1 MQPNKVQN
9 CFMFYELI
17 RHKRDQWY
25 ASPAC
30 TVRDFIDYIIK
41 KGEMR
46 DAQIESIRTYLYLKI
61 ACGNKP
67 LWRLF
72 AEGQFNNPDYQLNR
86 AEYGSSTYQT
96 IMGHAGA
103 MALMQYAQPAPM
115 SAPVLPKLKELLR
128 IKAEDIDYEAAFKSI
143 FYDEDYTDY
152 VFSLPMGAG
161 KTYLMAAFIYID
173 LYFANKD
180 KSNPVWAH
188 NFMIFAPSGTKSS
201 ILPSLRNIMR
211 FNPSWVIPEPEASKL
226 RRMVTFEILD
236 QQKTAKDSNQ
246 IKNPNALKINNHQ
259 PYDEMMGLVA
269 ITNAEKV
276 ILDRV
281 EKKDAQPELFQ
292 TPEQKKEWEQIRVA
306 NELRDVIGRI
316 PNLAIFVDEVHHV
329 ADKDNKLKQVIEKWT
344 EGKTFNGMIG
354 FSGTPYLKKPYRITI
369 GTEQPLKDS
378 SMATVVYY
386 YPLTSGIKN
395 FLKTPRIEDSELPSR
410 ELLDKGVRDFLDN
423 YMDVTYDIAGDGK
436 PRKAKLAIFC
446 RSIANLERDVYPQVS
461 QIVAEYGMS
470 ASDVLLPY
478 HQGGKEGNETFPA
491 PKDAEKEF
499 QRLDEDSEKRI
510 VLLVRIGQEG
520 WDCKSLAGVIMPYEP
535 DVKSPQN
542 SVLQRTC
549 RCLRQ
554 AVKYEDETALIWLN
568 RANAAYLDQQLRE
581 EQNSSLAEIK
591 AAGEKTLPTF
601 QRFSRMGRQ
610 RVPEIPFYQLELNH
624 VKKINEVKPDT
635 KAVLESPDLL
645 IKARQF
651 NRNTR
656 EEDFLEIKDSTSDL
670 AGREVPM
677 TFTEWFYLILKEGT
691 HFPDEEMLLEYES
704 QLRNIFSSIS
714 IEKEDG
720 RYLSA
725 EYDHEAIRETIRKAF
740 LTERTVKYRR
750 EEIRRDAHIMVIRHD
765 GETEKI
771 NDNRQLA
778 DFQPADEDKYFPN
791 QETVKEI
798 VNADANPP
806 ALPDDEREFVEYL
819 RMKGDTEKADL
830 RERQLSEKLLSD
842 DARHK
847 DATYQYLP
855 YRFDSDLEHDFFR
868 DLLAS
873 VRENHLEMY
882 FNGDEHFT
890 SFIIRP
896 YKIVGDDWEALQQY
910 VPDFLVLSRKEDGC
924 IDHVLIIETK
934 GKLYADSFKDK
945 HDYMCNTFL
954 ELNRN
959 REGLPEFDFLYLE
972 AEKDNKNLPQ
982 LEAKARDTIKTFFKL

>member
-1 MQPNKVQN
+1 
-9 CFMFYELI
+9 MFYELI
-17 RHKRDQWY
+17 RHKRDLWY

-30 TVRDFIDYIIK
+30 TVKDFIDYIVR

-67 LWRLF
+67 LWKLF
-72 AEGQFNNPDYQLNR
+72 VEGEFNDPDYELNP
-86 AEYGSSTYQT
+86 AEYGSTTYQT
-96 IMGHAGA
+96 IIGNAGA
-103 MALMQYAQPAPM
+103 MALMQYAQRDPK
-115 SAPVLPKLKELLR
+115 SAPKLPKLKELLR
-128 IKAEDIDYEAAFKSI
+128 IKAEDIDYEAVFKNI

-180 KSNPVWAH
+180 KKNPIWAH
-188 NFMIFAPSGTKSS
+188 NFMIFAPSGLKAS
-201 ILPSLRNIMR
+201 IVPSLRNIMR
-211 FNPSWVIPEPEASKL
+211 FDPSWVIPEPEASKL
-226 RRMVTFEILD
+226 KKMVSFEILD
-236 QQKTAKDSNQ
+236 QQRTAKDSNQ
-246 IKNPNALKINNHQ
+246 VKNPNAQKIRHQQQNNEQ
-259 PYDEMMGLVA
+259 MGLVA

-292 TPEQKKEWEQIRVA
+292 TAEQKKEWEQIKVA

-329 ADKDNKLKQVIEKWT
+329 VDKNNKLKQVIENWT
-344 EGKTFNGMIG
+344 AGNTFNCMIG

-369 GTEQPLKDS
+369 GTDQPLKDS

-386 YPLTSGIKN
+386 YPLASGIKN

-423 YMDVTYDIAGDGK
+423 YMDVAYDIEGNGK
-436 PRKAKLAIFC
+436 LRKAKLAIFC

-461 QIVAEYGMS
+461 QIVAEYGMA
-470 ASDVLLPY
+470 ASNVLLAY

-491 PKDAEKEF
+491 PKDAEQEF

-535 DVKSPQN
+535 DAKSPQN

-591 AAGEKTLPTF
+591 AAGEKEPPTF
-601 QRFSRMGRQ
+601 QRYSRMGRQ

-624 VKKINEVKPDT
+624 VEKINEVKPDT

-725 EYDHEAIRETIRKAF
+725 EYDHEAIREAIRKAF

-855 YRFDSDLEHDFFR
+855 YRFDSDLEKNFFR

-873 VRENHLEMY
+873 VHENHLEVY
-882 FNGDEHFT
+882 FNGDEQFT
-890 SFIIRP
+890 SFIIKP
-896 YKIVGDDWEALQQY
+896 YKISGNDWEALQQY
-910 VPDFLVLSRKEDGC
+910 VPDFLVLSRKEDGS
-924 IDHVLIIETK
+924 IDRVLIIETK

-945 HDYMCNTFL
+945 HDYMLNTFL

-972 AEKDNKNLPQ
+972 AEKDNKNLPL
-982 LEAKARDTIKTFFKL
+982 LEVETRERIKDFFKLK

>member
-1 MQPNKVQN
+1 
-9 CFMFYELI
+9 MFYELLQ
-17 RHKRDQWY
+17 HKRDQWY

-30 TVRDFIDYIIK
+30 TVKDFIDYIVN

-67 LWRLF
+67 LWKLF
-72 AEGQFNNPDYQLNR
+72 AEGELNDPDYKLNP
-86 AEYGSSTYQT
+86 AEYGSTTYQT
-96 IMGHAGA
+96 IMSNAGA
-103 MALMQYAQPAPM
+103 MALMQYAQPDPQ
-115 SAPVLPKLKELLR
+115 SDPKLPKLKELLR
-128 IKAEDIDYEAAFKSI
+128 IKAEDIDYEAVFKSI

-180 KSNPVWAH
+180 KNNPVWAH
-188 NFMIFAPSGTKSS
+188 NFMIFAPSGLKAS
-201 ILPSLRNIMR
+201 IVPSLRNIMR
-211 FNPSWVIPEPEASKL
+211 FDPSWVIPEPEASKL
-226 RRMVTFEILD
+226 RRMVNFEILD

-259 PYDEMMGLVA
+259 PYDTMMGLVA

-281 EKKDAQPELFQ
+281 DKKDAQPELFQ
-292 TPEQKKEWEQIRVA
+292 TAEQKKEWEQIKVA

-329 ADKDNKLKQVIEKWT
+329 VDKNNKLKQVIEKWT

-369 GTEQPLKDS
+369 GTDQPLKDS

-386 YPLTSGIKN
+386 YPLASGIKR

-423 YMDVTYDIAGDGK
+423 YMDVAYDIEGNGQL
-436 PRKAKLAIFC
+436 RKAKLAIFC
-446 RSIANLERDVYPQVS
+446 RSIPNLERDVYPQVS
-461 QIVAEYGMS
+461 QIVAEYGMA
-470 ASDVLLPY
+470 ASDVLLAY
-478 HQGGKEGNETFPA
+478 HQGGKEGNEIFPA
-491 PKDAEKEF
+491 PKDAEQEF

-510 VLLVRIGQEG
+510 ILLVRIGQEG

-535 DVKSPQN
+535 DAKSSQN

-554 AVKYEDETALIWLN
+554 AVKNEDETALIWLN
-568 RANAAYLDQQLRE
+568 RANAVYLDQQLRE

-624 VKKINEVKPDT
+624 VEKINEVKPDT
-635 KAVLESPDLL
+635 NAVLETPDLL

-670 AGREVPM
+670 AGREVPI

-725 EYDHEAIRETIRKAF
+725 EYDHEAIREAVRKAF
-740 LTERTVKYRR
+740 LTERTVKYRK
-750 EEIRRDAHIMVIRHD
+750 EEIRHDAHIMVIRHD

-778 DFQPADEDKYFPN
+778 DFQPADEDKYFPG
-791 QETVKEI
+791 QMVVKEI

-819 RMKGDTEKADL
+819 RMKGETEKADL

-896 YKIVGDDWEALQQY
+896 YKITGDDWEALQQY
-910 VPDFLVLSRKEDGC
+910 VPDFLVLSRREDGS
-924 IDHVLIIETK
+924 IDRVLIIETK
-934 GKLYADSFKDK
+934 GKIYADSFKDK

-959 REGLPEFDFLYLE
+959 REGLPKFDFLYLE

>member
-1 MQPNKVQN
+1 
-9 CFMFYELI
+9 
-17 RHKRDQWY
+17 
-25 ASPAC
+25 
-30 TVRDFIDYIIK
+30 
-41 KGEMR
+41 MR

-67 LWRLF
+67 LWKLF
-72 AEGQFNNPDYQLNR
+72 AEGAFNDLDYELNP
-86 AEYGSSTYQT
+86 AEYGTNTYQT
-96 IMGHAGA
+96 IKNNAGA
-103 MALMQYAQPAPM
+103 MALMQYAQPDPQ
-115 SAPVLPKLKELLR
+115 SAPKLPKLKELLR

-211 FNPSWVIPEPEASKL
+211 FDPSWVIPEPEASKL
-226 RRMVTFEILD
+226 RRIVTFEILD

-378 SMATVVYY
+378 SMAMVVYY

-470 ASDVLLPY
+470 ASDVLLAY
-478 HQGGKEGNETFPA
+478 HKGGKEGNETFPA
-491 PKDAEKEF
+491 PKDAEQEF
-499 QRLDEDSEKRI
+499 QRLDEDSQKRI

-520 WDCKSLAGVIMPYEP
+520 WDCKSLAGVIMAYEP
-535 DVKSPQN
+535 DSKSPQN

-554 AVKYEDETALIWLN
+554 AVKFEDETALIWLN

-581 EQNSSLAEIK
+581 EQNSSLAEIR
-591 AAGEKTLPTF
+591 AAAEKDAPH
-601 QRFSRMGRQ
+601 QRRYSRMGRQ

-624 VKKINEVKPDT
+624 VEKINEVKPDT
-635 KAVLESPDLL
+635 KAVLENEDIL
-645 IKARQF
+645 IKAKLYERDTK
-651 NRNTR
+651 NI
-656 EEDFLEIKDSTSDL
+656 EIEILDSTTDI
-670 AGREVPM
+670 AGHEVPM

-691 HFPDEEMLLEYES
+691 HFPDEEMLLAYEP
-704 QLRNIFSSIS
+704 QLRKIFSTIS
-714 IEKEDG
+714 TEKEDG

-725 EYDHEAIRETIRKAF
+725 EYDHEAIREAIRRAF
-740 LTERTVKYRR
+740 LTERTAEYRR
-750 EEIRRDAHIMVIRHD
+750 EEIRRDAHIMVIRHN
-765 GETEKI
+765 GETEEI
-771 NDNRQLA
+771 NDNRRLA
-778 DFQPADEDKYFPN
+778 DFQPADENKYFPN
-791 QETVKEI
+791 QQTVKEI
-798 VNADANPP
+798 VSADDNPP
-806 ALPDDEREFVEYL
+806 SLSEDEREYVDFL
-819 RMKGDTEKADL
+819 RQKGDVEKAD
-830 RERQLSEKLLSD
+830 RMERRFLEDHQLSPN
-842 DARHK
+842 ARHK

-855 YRFDSDLEHDFFR
+855 YRFDSDLERDFFR
-868 DLLAS
+868 DILAS
-873 VRENHLEMY
+873 VQEQHLEMY
-882 FNGDEHFT
+882 FNGDEQFT
-890 SFIIRP
+890 SFIIKP
-896 YKIVGDDWEALQQY
+896 YKITGNEWEALQQY
-910 VPDFLVLSRKEDGC
+910 VPDFLVLSRKEDGS
-924 IDHVLIIETK
+924 IDRVLIIETK
-934 GKLYADSFKDK
+934 GQLYADSFKDK
-945 HDYMCNTFL
+945 KDYMNGTFK
-954 ELNRN
+954 EINRN
-959 REGLPEFDFLYLE
+959 RDGLPHFDFLYLE
-972 AEKDNKNLPQ
+972 ADKDNKNLPQ
-982 LEAKARDTIKTFFKL
+982 LEEKARKQIKDFFKLK

>member
-1 MQPNKVQN
+1 
-9 CFMFYELI
+9 MFYELI
-17 RHKRDQWY
+17 RLKRDLWY

-30 TVRDFIDYIIK
+30 TVKDFIDYIVR

-67 LWRLF
+67 LWKLF
-72 AEGQFNNPDYQLNR
+72 AEGEFNAPDYELNP
-86 AEYGSSTYQT
+86 AEYGSTTYQT
-96 IMGHAGA
+96 ILGNAGS
-103 MALMQYAQPAPM
+103 MALMQYAQPDPKSEPKLPM
-115 SAPVLPKLKELLR
+115 LKELLR
-128 IKAEDIDYEAAFKSI
+128 IKAEDIDYEAVFKSI

-173 LYFANKD
+173 LYFAKED
-180 KSNPVWAH
+180 EDNPIWAH

-201 ILPSLRNIMR
+201 IMPSLRNIIR
-211 FNPSWVIPEPEASKL
+211 FDPSWVIPEPEASKL
-226 RRMVTFEILD
+226 RKMVSFEILD

-246 IKNPNALKINNHQ
+246 IKNPNAQKINHHQ
-259 PYDEMMGLVA
+259 PYDKMMGLVA

-292 TPEQKKEWEQIRVA
+292 TAEQKKEWEQIKVA

-329 ADKDNKLKQVIEKWT
+329 VDKENKLKQVIEKWAA
-344 EGKTFNGMIG
+344 GNTFNSKIG

-369 GTEQPLKDS
+369 GTDQPLKDS

-386 YPLTSGIKN
+386 YPLADGIKR

-423 YMDVTYDIAGDGK
+423 YMDVAYDIEGNGNL
-436 PRKAKLAIFC
+436 RKAKLAIFC

-461 QIVAEYGMS
+461 QIVAEYGMA
-470 ASDVLLPY
+470 ASEVLLPY
-478 HQGGKEGNETFPA
+478 HKGGKEGDETFPA
-491 PKDAEKEF
+491 PKDAEQEF
-499 QRLDEDSEKRI
+499 QKLDEDSEKRI
-510 VLLVRIGQEG
+510 ILLVRIGQEG

-535 DVKSPQN
+535 DAKSPQN

-554 AVKYEDETALIWLN
+554 AVKYEEETALIWLN
-568 RANAAYLDQQLRE
+568 RANAVYLDQQLRE

-591 AAGEKTLPTF
+591 AAAEKTLPTF
-601 QRFSRMGRQ
+601 QRYSRMGWQ
-610 RVPEIPFYQLELNH
+610 RVPEIPFYQLVLNH
-624 VKKINEVKPDT
+624 VEKINEVKPDT

-645 IKARQF
+645 IKAKLYGRD
-651 NRNTR
+651 TR
-656 EEDFLEIKDSTSDL
+656 EENLLEVIDSTSDL

-704 QLRNIFSSIS
+704 QLRTIFSSIS

-720 RYLSA
+720 CYLSA
-725 EYDHEAIRETIRKAF
+725 EYNHEAIREAIRKAF

-778 DFQPADEDKYFPN
+778 DFQPADENKYFPS
-791 QETVKEI
+791 QTTVKEI
-798 VNADANPP
+798 VNADGHSQNLTDAELKRVQTLRDLGMNEE
-806 ALPDDEREFVEYL
+806 ADIVEQTL
-819 RMKGDTEKADL
+819 LAR
-830 RERQLSEKLLSD
+830 RQLSP
-842 DARHK
+842 DASHK

-855 YRFDSDLEHDFFR
+855 YRFDSDLEKDFFR
-868 DLLAS
+868 DILVS
-873 VRENHLEMY
+873 VHNNHLEMY

-890 SFIIRP
+890 SFIIKP
-896 YKIVGDDWEALQQY
+896 YKITGDDWEALQQY
-910 VPDFLVLSRKEDGC
+910 VPDFLVLSRKDDGS
-924 IDHVLIIETK
+924 IDRVLIIETK
-934 GKLYADSFKDK
+934 GKIYADSFKDK
-945 HDYMCNTFL
+945 HDYMQGTFL
-954 ELNRN
+954 DLNRD
-959 REGLPEFDFLYLE
+959 REGLPEFDYLYLE

-982 LEAKARDTIKTFFKL
+982 LEAKARERIKEFFKLS

>member
-1 MQPNKVQN
+1 MN
-9 CFMFYELI
+9 MFYELI

-30 TVRDFIDYIIK
+30 TVKDFIDYIVS
-41 KGEMR
+41 KGEVR

-67 LWRLF
+67 LWKLF
-72 AEGQFNNPDYQLNR
+72 AEGEFNDPDYVLNP
-86 AEYGSSTYQT
+86 AEYGSNTYQT
-96 IMGHAGA
+96 IKSNPGA
-103 MALMQYAQPAPM
+103 MALMQYAQPDPK
-115 SAPVLPKLKELLR
+115 SDPKLPKLKDLLR
-128 IKAEDIDYEAAFKSI
+128 IKAEDIDYEAVFKNI

-173 LYFANKD
+173 LYFAKND
-180 KSNPVWAH
+180 ESNPVWAH

-201 ILPSLRNIMR
+201 IMPSLRNIMR
-211 FNPSWVIPEPEASKL
+211 FDPSWVIPEPEASKL
-226 RRMVTFEILD
+226 RRMVNFEILD

-259 PYDEMMGLVA
+259 PYDEMVGLVA

-292 TPEQKKEWEQIRVA
+292 TPEQKREWEQIKIA

-386 YPLTSGIKN
+386 YPLASGIKN

-423 YMDVTYDIAGDGK
+423 YMDVAYDIEGDGN

-446 RSIANLERDVYPQVS
+446 RSIANLEREVYPQVS
-461 QIVAEYGMS
+461 QIVAEYGMD
-470 ASDVLLPY
+470 ASEVLLPY
-478 HQGGKEGNETFPA
+478 HKGGKEGNETFPA
-491 PKDAEKEF
+491 PKDAEQEF
-499 QRLDEDSEKRI
+499 QRLDEDSGKRI

-535 DVKSPQN
+535 DTKSPQN

-554 AVKYEDETALIWLN
+554 AVKFEDESALIWLN

-591 AAGEKTLPTF
+591 AACKKDPPTF
-601 QRFSRMGRQ
+601 QRYSRMGRQ

-624 VKKINEVKPDT
+624 VERINEAKPDT
-635 KAVLESPDLL
+635 KAVLENDDLL
-645 IKARQF
+645 IKAKQF

-670 AGREVPM
+670 AGRELPM
-677 TFTEWFYLILKEGT
+677 TFTEWFYLILKEGS
-691 HFPDEEMLLEYES
+691 HFPNEEMLLEYES
-704 QLRNIFSSIS
+704 QLRKIFSTIS
-714 IEKEDG
+714 IEKEDA

-725 EYDHEAIRETIRKAF
+725 EYDHEAIREAIRKAF
-740 LTERTVKYRR
+740 LTERTAIYHR

-765 GETEKI
+765 GVTEII

-778 DFQPADEDKYFPN
+778 DFQPADENKYFPT
-791 QETVKEI
+791 QQTVKEI
-798 VNADANPP
+798 INADNNPP
-806 ALPDDEREFVEYL
+806 GLTETERGYVELL
-819 RMKGDTEKADL
+819 RQKGDMDGAN
-830 RERQLSEKLLSD
+830 RMERTFFELHQLSP

-855 YRFDSDLEHDFFR
+855 YRFDSDLERDFFR
-868 DLLAS
+868 DILAS
-873 VRENHLEMY
+873 VQEKHLEMY
-882 FNGDEHFT
+882 FNGDENFT
-890 SFIIRP
+890 SFIIKP
-896 YKIVGDDWEALQQY
+896 YKITGDEWEALQQY
-910 VPDFLVLSRKEDGC
+910 VPDFLVLSRREDDS
-924 IDHVLIIETK
+924 IDRVLIIETK
-934 GKLYADSFKDK
+934 GQLYADSFKDK
-945 HDYMCNTFL
+945 YDYMTGTFK

-972 AEKDNKNLPQ
+972 ADKDNKNLAQ
-982 LEAKARDTIKTFFKL
+982 LEEKTRDTIKTFFKLK

>member
-1 MQPNKVQN
+1 
-9 CFMFYELI
+9 MFYDLI

-30 TVRDFIDYIIK
+30 TVKDFIDYIVS

-67 LWRLF
+67 LWKLF
-72 AEGQFNNPDYQLNR
+72 AEGKFNDPDYKLNPK
-86 AEYGSSTYQT
+86 EYGSTTYQT
-96 IMGHAGA
+96 IVSNAGA
-103 MALMQYAQPAPM
+103 MALMQYAQPDPQ
-115 SAPVLPKLKELLR
+115 SDPKLPKLKDLLR
-128 IKAEDIDYEAAFKSI
+128 IKAEDLNYVDVFKSI

-180 KSNPVWAH
+180 KNNPVWAH
-188 NFMIFAPSGTKSS
+188 NFMIFAPSGLKAS
-201 ILPSLRNIMR
+201 IVPSLRNIMR
-211 FNPSWVIPEPEASKL
+211 FDPSWVIPEPEASKL
-226 RRMVTFEILD
+226 RRMVNFEILD

-246 IKNPNALKINNHQ
+246 TKNPNALKINNHQ
-259 PYDEMMGLVA
+259 PYDTIMGLVA

-281 EKKDAQPELFQ
+281 DKKDAQPELFQ
-292 TPEQKKEWEQIRVA
+292 TAEQKKEWEQIKVA

-329 ADKDNKLKQVIEKWT
+329 VDKDNKLKQVIETWAA
-344 EGKTFNGMIG
+344 GNTFNSKIG

-369 GTEQPLKDS
+369 GTDQPLKDS

-386 YPLTSGIKN
+386 YPLASGIKR
-395 FLKTPRIEDSELPSR
+395 FLKNPRIEDSELPSR
-410 ELLDKGVRDFLDN
+410 ELLDRGVRDFLDN
-423 YMDVTYDIAGDGK
+423 YMNVAYDIEGNGK
-436 PRKAKLAIFC
+436 LRKAKLAIFC

-461 QIVAEYGMS
+461 QIVAEYGM
-470 ASDVLLPY
+470 AAGDVLLAY
-478 HQGGKEGNETFPA
+478 HQGGKEGDETFPA
-491 PKDAEKEF
+491 PKDAEQEF

-510 VLLVRIGQEG
+510 ILLVRIGQEG

-535 DVKSPQN
+535 DAKSSQN
-542 SVLQRTC
+542 SVLQRSC

-554 AVKYEDETALIWLN
+554 AVKYEEETALIWLN
-568 RANAAYLDQQLRE
+568 RANATYLDQQLRE

-601 QRFSRMGRQ
+601 QRYSRMGRQ

-624 VKKINEVKPDT
+624 VEKINEVKPDT

-645 IKARQF
+645 IKAKLF
-651 NRNTR
+651 ERNTR

-691 HFPDEEMLLEYES
+691 HFPDEEMLLEYKS

-720 RYLSA
+720 RYLSV
-725 EYDHEAIRETIRKAF
+725 EYDHEAIREAIRKAF

-771 NDNRQLA
+771 TDNRQLA

-791 QETVKEI
+791 QATVKEI
-798 VNADANPP
+798 VNADVNPP

-855 YRFDSDLEHDFFR
+855 YRFDSELEHDFFR

-896 YKIVGDDWEALQQY
+896 YKITGDDWEALQQY
-910 VPDFLVLSRKEDGC
+910 VPDFLVLSRREDGS
-924 IDHVLIIETK
+924 IDRVLIIETK
-934 GKLYADSFKDK
+934 GQLYADSFKDK

-982 LEAKARDTIKTFFKL
+982 LEAKARDTIKTFFKLK

>member
-1 MQPNKVQN
+1 
-9 CFMFYELI
+9 MFYKLI
-17 RHKRDQWY
+17 EKKRNEWLS
-25 ASPAC
+25 SPDC
-30 TVRDFIDYIIK
+30 TVKDFIDYIVK

-67 LWRLF
+67 LWKLF
-72 AEGQFNNPDYQLNR
+72 AEGAFNDPSYKLNP
-86 AEYGSSTYQT
+86 AEYGTSTYQT
-96 IMGHAGA
+96 IMNNAGA
-103 MALMQYAQPAPM
+103 MALMQYAQPDPQ
-115 SAPVLPKLKELLR
+115 SAPALPKLKELLR
-128 IKAEDIDYEAAFKSI
+128 FKAEDVDYEAVFKSI

-173 LYFANKD
+173 LYFAKQNKN
-180 KSNPVWAH
+180 NPIWAH

-211 FNPSWVIPEPEASKL
+211 FDPSWVIPEPEASKL
-226 RRMVTFEILD
+226 RRIVTFEILD
-236 QQKTAKDSNQ
+236 QQKAAKDSNQ
-246 IKNPNALKINNHQ
+246 IKNPNALRINNHQ
-259 PYDEMMGLVA
+259 PYDTMLGLVA

-281 EKKDAQPELFQ
+281 EKKDALPRLFQ
-292 TPEQKKEWEQIRVA
+292 TAEQKKEWEQIKVA
-306 NELRDVIGRI
+306 NELRDVIGRV

-344 EGKTFNGMIG
+344 EGNTFNGMIG

-461 QIVAEYGMS
+461 QIVAEYGMA

-478 HQGGKEGNETFPA
+478 HRGGKEGNETFPA
-491 PKDAEKEF
+491 PKDAEQEF
-499 QRLDEDSEKRI
+499 QRLDEDSQKRI

-535 DVKSPQN
+535 DAKSPQN

-568 RANAAYLDQQLRE
+568 RANATYLDQQLRE
-581 EQNSSLAEIK
+581 EQNSSLQELK
-591 AAGEKTLPTF
+591 SAGEKTLPTF
-601 QRFSRMGRQ
+601 QRYSRMGRQ

-624 VKKINEVKPDT
+624 VEKISEVKPDT
-635 KAVLESPDLL
+635 KAILESPDLL
-645 IKARQF
+645 IKAKLYGRDTK
-651 NRNTR
+651 N
-656 EEDFLEIKDSTSDL
+656 IKVETLDSTSDL

-677 TFTEWFYLILKEGT
+677 TFIEWFYLILKEGT
-691 HFPDEEMLLEYES
+691 HYPDEEMLLEYEP
-704 QLRNIFSSIS
+704 QLRKIFNVIS

-725 EYDHEAIRETIRKAF
+725 EYDHEAIREAIRKAF
-740 LTERTVKYRR
+740 LMVRTAEYRR
-750 EEIRRDAHIMVIRHD
+750 EEIRREAHIMVIRHD

-771 NDNRQLA
+771 NDNRRLA
-778 DFQPADEDKYFPN
+778 DFQPSDENKYFPT

-798 VNADANPP
+798 VNADENPP
-806 ALPDDEREFVEYL
+806 ALTEDEREFVEYL
-819 RMKGDTEKADL
+819 RMKGETEKADR
-830 RERQLSEKLLSD
+830 RERQLSEKLLST

-855 YRFDSDLEHDFFR
+855 YRFDSDLERDFFR

-873 VRENHLEMY
+873 VHEQHLEMY
-882 FNGDEHFT
+882 FNGDEYFT

-896 YKIVGDDWEALQQY
+896 YRTTGNDWEMMQQY
-910 VPDFLVLSRKEDGC
+910 VPDFLVLSRKEDGS
-924 IDHVLIIETK
+924 IDRVLIIETK
-934 GKLYADSFKDK
+934 GQLYADSFKDK
-945 HDYMCNTFL
+945 KEYMSNTFL
-954 ELNRN
+954 ELNSN

-972 AEKDNKNLPQ
+972 ADKDNKNLPQ
-982 LEAKARDTIKTFFKL
+982 LEAKARNTIKEFFKLK

>member
-1 MQPNKVQN
+1 
-9 CFMFYELI
+9 MFYELI

-30 TVRDFIDYIIK
+30 TVKDFIDYIVR

-67 LWRLF
+67 LWKLF
-72 AEGQFNNPDYQLNR
+72 AEGEFNEPDYKLNPT
-86 AEYGSSTYQT
+86 EYGSTTYQT
-96 IMGHAGA
+96 IMSNAGA
-103 MALMQYAQPAPM
+103 MALMQYAQPDPQ
-115 SAPVLPKLKELLR
+115 SDPKLPKLKELLR
-128 IKAEDIDYEAAFKSI
+128 IKAEDIDYEAVFKNI

-180 KSNPVWAH
+180 KNNPIWAH

-201 ILPSLRNIMR
+201 IMPSLRNIMR
-211 FNPSWVIPEPEASKL
+211 FDPSWVIPEPEASKL
-226 RRMVTFEILD
+226 RRMVNFEILD
-236 QQKTAKDSNQ
+236 QQKAAKNSNQ
-246 IKNPNALKINNHQ
+246 TKNPNALKINNHQ
-259 PYDEMMGLVA
+259 PYDTMMGLVA

-281 EKKDAQPELFQ
+281 DKKDAQPDFFQ
-292 TPEQKKEWEQIRVA
+292 TEEQKKEWEQIKVA

-329 ADKDNKLKQVIEKWT
+329 VDKDNKLKQVIEKWT
-344 EGKTFNGMIG
+344 AGKTFNGMIG

-369 GTEQPLKDS
+369 GTDQPLKDS

-386 YPLTSGIKN
+386 YPLADGIKR
-395 FLKTPRIEDSELPSR
+395 FLKTPRIEDSELPSH
-410 ELLDKGVRDFLDN
+410 ELLDRGVRDFLDN
-423 YMDVTYDIAGDGK
+423 YMDVAYDIEGNGNL
-436 PRKAKLAIFC
+436 RKAKLAIFC

-461 QIVAEYGMS
+461 QIVAEYGMA
-470 ASDVLLPY
+470 ASDVLLAY
-478 HQGGKEGNETFPA
+478 HLGGKEGDETFPA
-491 PKDAEKEF
+491 PKDAEQEF

-510 VLLVRIGQEG
+510 ILLVRIGQEG

-535 DVKSPQN
+535 DTQSSQN

-554 AVKYEDETALIWLN
+554 AVKYEEETALIWLN
-568 RANAAYLDQQLRE
+568 RANAAYLDQQLKE

-601 QRFSRMGRQ
+601 QRYSRMGLQ

-624 VKKINEVKPDT
+624 VEKINEVKPDT
-635 KAVLESPDLL
+635 KTVLESPDLL
-645 IKARQF
+645 IKATLFGRDTK
-651 NRNTR
+651 N
-656 EEDFLEIKDSTSDL
+656 IKVETLDSTSDL
-670 AGREVPM
+670 AEKEIPM

-704 QLRNIFSSIS
+704 QLRTIFSSIS
-714 IEKEDG
+714 IEKDEG
-720 RYLSA
+720 CYLSA
-725 EYDHEAIRETIRKAF
+725 EYNHEAIREAIRRAF

-771 NDNRQLA
+771 DDNRQLA
-778 DFQPADEDKYFPN
+778 DFQPADEDKYFPG
-791 QETVKEI
+791 QTTVKEI
-798 VNADANPP
+798 VNADDNPP
-806 ALPDDEREFVEYL
+806 TLTDDEREFVEFL
-819 RMKGDTEKADL
+819 RAKGEVEKADR
-830 RERQLSEKLLSD
+830 REREFLEGHQLSV

-855 YRFDSDLEHDFFR
+855 YRFDSELEKVFFR
-868 DLLAS
+868 DILAS
-873 VRENHLEMY
+873 VRDNHLEVY
-882 FNGDEHFT
+882 FNGDEQFT
-890 SFIIRP
+890 SFIIKP
-896 YKIVGDDWEALQQY
+896 YKVMGDDWEALQQY
-910 VPDFLVLSRKEDGC
+910 VPDFLVLSRKDDSS
-924 IDHVLIIETK
+924 IDRVLIIETK
-934 GKLYADSFKDK
+934 GKVYADSFKDK
-945 HDYMCNTFL
+945 HDFMCNTFL

-982 LEAKARDTIKTFFKL
+982 LEVKARDTIKTFFKL

>member
-1 MQPNKVQN
+1 MVYK
-9 CFMFYELI
+9 LI
-17 RHKRDQWY
+17 EKKRNEWLS
-25 ASPAC
+25 SPDC
-30 TVRDFIDYIIK
+30 TVKDFIDYIVS

-67 LWRLF
+67 LWKLF
-72 AEGQFNNPDYQLNR
+72 AEGKFNDLDYELNP
-86 AEYGSSTYQT
+86 AEYGSTTYQT
-96 IMGHAGA
+96 IMGNAGA
-103 MALMQYAQPAPM
+103 MALMQYAQPDPQ
-115 SAPVLPKLKELLR
+115 SVPKLPKLKELLR
-128 IKAEDIDYEAAFKSI
+128 VKAEDIDYEAVFKNI

-173 LYFANKD
+173 LYFAIQHPE
-180 KSNPVWAH
+180 NPIWAH
-188 NFMIFAPSGTKSS
+188 NFMIFAPSGLKAS
-201 ILPSLRNIMR
+201 IVPSLRNIMR
-211 FNPSWVIPEPEASKL
+211 FDPSWVIPEPEASKL
-226 RRMVTFEILD
+226 RRMVNFEILD

-259 PYDEMMGLVA
+259 PYDTMMGLVA

-281 EKKDAQPELFQ
+281 DKKDAQPELFQ
-292 TPEQKKEWEQIRVA
+292 TAEQKKEWEQIKVA

-329 ADKDNKLKQVIEKWT
+329 VDKENKLKQVIEKWT
-344 EGKTFNGMIG
+344 AGNTFSGMIG

-386 YPLTSGIKN
+386 YPLVNGIKN

-410 ELLDKGVRDFLDN
+410 ELLDKGVRDFLNN
-423 YMDVTYDIAGDGK
+423 YIDVAYDIEGDGK
-436 PRKAKLAIFC
+436 LRKAKLAIFC

-461 QIVAEYGMS
+461 QIVAEYGMA
-470 ASDVLLPY
+470 ASDVLLAY
-478 HQGGKEGNETFPA
+478 HQGGKEGDETFPA
-491 PKDAEKEF
+491 PKDAEQEF

-510 VLLVRIGQEG
+510 ILLVRIGQEG

-535 DVKSPQN
+535 DAKSSQN
-542 SVLQRTC
+542 SVLQRSC

-554 AVKYEDETALIWLN
+554 AVKYEEETALIWLN
-568 RANAAYLDQQLRE
+568 RANAVYLDQQLRE

-601 QRFSRMGRQ
+601 QRYSRMGRQ
-610 RVPEIPFYQLELNH
+610 CVPEIPFYQLELNH
-624 VKKINEVKPDT
+624 VEKINEVKPDT
-635 KAVLESPDLL
+635 KAVLENPDLL
-645 IKARQF
+645 VKATLFGRDTKNIKVE
-651 NRNTR
+651 T
-656 EEDFLEIKDSTSDL
+656 LDSTSDL
-670 AGREVPM
+670 AGSEVPM
-677 TFTEWFYLILKEGT
+677 TFAEWFYLILKEGT

-720 RYLSA
+720 CYLSA
-725 EYDHEAIRETIRKAF
+725 EYNHEAIREAIRKAF

-771 NDNRQLA
+771 KDNRQLA
-778 DFQPADEDKYFPN
+778 DFQPADEDKYFPG
-791 QETVKEI
+791 QTTVKEI
-798 VNADANPP
+798 ANADDNPP
-806 ALPDDEREFVEYL
+806 TLTDDEREFVEFL
-819 RMKGDTEKADL
+819 RAKGEVEKADR
-830 RERQLSEKLLSD
+830 REREFLEGHQLSS

-855 YRFDSDLEHDFFR
+855 YRFDSELEKVFFR
-868 DLLAS
+868 DILAS
-873 VRENHLEMY
+873 VHDNHLEVY
-882 FNGDEHFT
+882 FNGDEQFT
-890 SFIIRP
+890 SFIIKP
-896 YKIVGDDWEALQQY
+896 YKVTGDDWEALQQY
-910 VPDFLVLSRKEDGC
+910 VPDFLVLSRKDDGS
-924 IDHVLIIETK
+924 IDRVLIIETK

-945 HDYMCNTFL
+945 HEYMCNTFL

-959 REGLPEFDFLYLE
+959 RKGLPEFDYLYLE

-982 LEAKARDTIKTFFKL
+982 LEAETRERIKEFFKLS

>member
-1 MQPNKVQN
+1 
-9 CFMFYELI
+9 MFYELI

-30 TVRDFIDYIIK
+30 TVKDFIDYIVR

-67 LWRLF
+67 LWKLF
-72 AEGQFNNPDYQLNR
+72 AEGEFNDPDYKLNP
-86 AEYGSSTYQT
+86 AEYGSTTYQT
-96 IMGHAGA
+96 IMSNAGA
-103 MALMQYAQPAPM
+103 MALMQYAQPDPQ
-115 SAPVLPKLKELLR
+115 SAPKLPKLKELLR
-128 IKAEDIDYEAAFKSI
+128 IKAEDIDYEAVFKNI

-180 KSNPVWAH
+180 KGNPVWAH
-188 NFMIFAPSGTKSS
+188 NFMIFAPSGLKAS
-201 ILPSLRNIMR
+201 IVPSLRNIMR
-211 FNPSWVIPEPEASKL
+211 FDPSWIIPEPEASKL
-226 RRMVTFEILD
+226 KRMVNFEILD
-236 QQKTAKDSNQ
+236 QQKAAKDSNQ
-246 IKNPNALKINNHQ
+246 TKNPNAFKINNHQ
-259 PYDEMMGLVA
+259 PYDTMMGLVA

-292 TPEQKKEWEQIRVA
+292 TAEQKKEWEQIKVA

-316 PNLAIFVDEVHHV
+316 PKLAIFVDEVHHV
-329 ADKDNKLKQVIEKWT
+329 VDKENKLKQVIENWMA
-344 EGKTFNGMIG
+344 ENTFNGMIG

-386 YPLTSGIKN
+386 YPLANGIKN

-423 YMDVTYDIAGDGK
+423 YMDVAYDIEGNGNL
-436 PRKAKLAIFC
+436 RKAKLAIFC

-461 QIVAEYGMS
+461 QIVAEYGMDS
-470 ASDVLLPY
+470 SDVLLPY

-491 PKDAEKEF
+491 PKDAEQEF
-499 QRLDEDSEKRI
+499 QRLDEDSAKRI
-510 VLLVRIGQEG
+510 ILLVRIGQEG

-535 DVKSPQN
+535 DAKSSQN
-542 SVLQRTC
+542 SVLQRSC

-554 AVKYEDETALIWLN
+554 AVKFEDETALIWLN

-591 AAGEKTLPTF
+591 AAGKKDTPTF
-601 QRFSRMGRQ
+601 QRYSRMGMQ

-624 VKKINEVKPDT
+624 VEKIDELKPDT

-645 IKARQF
+645 IKAKQF

-691 HFPDEEMLLEYES
+691 HFPDEEMLLEYEL
-704 QLRNIFSSIS
+704 QLRNIFSCIS
-714 IEKEDG
+714 MEKEDG

-725 EYDHEAIRETIRKAF
+725 EYDHEAIREAIRKAF
-740 LTERTVKYRR
+740 LTECSVKYRR

-765 GETEKI
+765 GEVEKI
-771 NDNRQLA
+771 NENRQLS
-778 DFQPADEDKYFPN
+778 DFQPADENKYFPG
-791 QETVKEI
+791 QQTVKEI
-798 VNADANPP
+798 IDADNNPP
-806 ALPDDEREFVEYL
+806 GLTATERGYVELL
-819 RMKGDTEKADL
+819 RQKGDAEGADQM
-830 RERQLSEKLLSD
+830 ERTFLEMHKLSI

-855 YRFDSDLEHDFFR
+855 YRFDSDLERDFFS
-868 DLLAS
+868 DILAS
-873 VRENHLEMY
+873 VQEQHLEVY

-896 YKIVGDDWEALQQY
+896 YKVIGDEWEALQQY
-910 VPDFLVLSRKEDGC
+910 VPDFLVLSRKEDGS
-924 IDHVLIIETK
+924 IDRVLIIETK

-945 HDYMCNTFL
+945 HEYMCNTFL